1 MTQHPHRYQT
11 KYKLD
16 SAVAIILMV
25 LGICIISVVFGMMLF
40 PVFTKVCADELLL
53 GVARV
58 GYGGVATLCI
68 GVLLECYNLY
78 EHHKPHVAVLA
89 AVSLLAG
96 IATVL
101 MIHYVAQAY
110 SCIA

>member
-1 MTQHPHRYQT
+1 MSQHHYQT

-16 SAVAIILMV
+16 SAVAIILIV
-25 LGICIISVVFGMMLF
+25 VGICTVSVVFGMMLF
-40 PVFTKVCADELLL
+40 PVFTKVCADELLF
-53 GVARV
+53 GVARI
-58 GYGGVATLCI
+58 GYAGITTLCI

-89 AVSLLAG
+89 AVSLLAS
-96 IATVL
+96 IITVL